1 MKRKLVFQPII
12 EARVHQTLDDIA
24 RKLDLKTTQVNYIGI
39 HNRRSKEF
47 NEHYKK
53 LYNQKP
59 LKKSYFYDAMEEMR
73 ESYDN
78 VAFLYVSD
86 DMKWG
91 RKKLKDKENDL
102 YFAGQEDSAY
112 DFVLLCQCNHTIV
125 SRGKNFINYVIN

>member
-12 EARVHQTLDDIA
+12 EARVHETLDGIA
-24 RKLDLKTTQVNYIGI
+24 KKLDLKTTQVTYIGI

-53 LYNQKP
+53 NHNQKP

-91 RKKLKDKENDL
+91 RKNLKDKENDL
-102 YFAGQEDSAY
+102 YFAGQEDQGREQY
-112 DFVLLCQCNHTIV
+112 P
-125 SRGKNFINYVIN
+125 G